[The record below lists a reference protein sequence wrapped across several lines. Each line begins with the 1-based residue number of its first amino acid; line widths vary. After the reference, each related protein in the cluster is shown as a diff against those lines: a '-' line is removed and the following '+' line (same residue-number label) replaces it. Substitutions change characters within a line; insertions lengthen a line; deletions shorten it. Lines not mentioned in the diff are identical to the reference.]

1 MNIQRKS
8 ALAEFWSTNYNR
20 LVSFVRGMIDDS
32 AHRSSEDIVQDVIL
46 SILDRPD
53 IVAPISDLSAY
64 VFRALR
70 NRIIDFYRKPAK
82 EVVSLDMEDENG
94 LSLFDVLP
102 DSKYDPEGSYHRQAQ
117 HRLIFDLIRE
127 LPEAQLEV
135 IIETEFNGR
144 TFRELSGLWDVPL
157 GTLLAR
163 KHRGI
168 MAIREK
174 LEKIQEVSNA

>member
-1 MNIQRKS
+1 MNNQRKS
-8 ALAEFWSTNYNR
+8 VLAEFFHCNYNR
-20 LVSFVRGMIDDS
+20 LVNYVRGMIDDS

-53 IVAPISDLSAY
+53 LIAPISDLSAY

-70 NRIIDFYRKPAK
+70 NRIIDYYRNPDK
-82 EVVSLDMEDENG
+82 EPVSLDTEDENG
-94 LSLFDVLP
+94 MSLFDVLP
-102 DSKYDPEGSYHRQAQ
+102 DVKYHPEDSYRRHAQ
-117 HRLIFDLIRE
+117 HRLIFDLIRK
-127 LPEAQLEV
+127 LPKAQLEV

-144 TFRELSGLWDVPL
+144 TFKELSELWDVPL

-168 MAIREK
+168 MSVREK
-174 LEKIQEVSNA
+174 LEKMKEEEDG

>member
-1 MNIQRKS
+1 MNHQRKS
-8 ALAEFWSTNYNR
+8 ALAEFWSGNYNR
-20 LVSFVRGMIDDS
+20 LVNYVRGMIDDS
-32 AHRSSEDIVQDVIL
+32 THRSSEDIVQDVIL

-64 VFRALR
+64 VFRSLR
-70 NRIIDFYRKPAK
+70 NRIIDFYRNPAT
-82 EVVSLDMEDENG
+82 ETVSLDMEDENG

-102 DSKYDPEGSYHRQAQ
+102 DAKYDPEGSYHRHAQ
-117 HRLIFDLIRE
+117 HRFVFDLIRE

-144 TFRELSGLWDVPL
+144 TFRELSRLWDVPL

-168 MAIREK
+168 RAVREK
-174 LEKIQEVSNA
+174 LEKMQEVKNE

>member
-1 MNIQRKS
+1 M
-8 ALAEFWSTNYNR
+8 AEFFHCNYSR
-20 LVSFVRGMIDDS
+20 LVSYVRGMIEDS

-53 IVAPISDLSAY
+53 IVAPISDMSAY

-70 NRIIDFYRKPAK
+70 NRIIDFYRNPAT
-82 EVVSLDMEDENG
+82 ETVSLDMEDENG

-102 DSKYDPEGSYHRQAQ
+102 DAKYDPEGFYHRHAQ
-117 HRLIFDLIRE
+117 HRLVFDLIRE

-144 TFRELSGLWDVPL
+144 TFRELSKLWDVPL

-168 MAIREK
+168 RAVRQK
-174 LEKIQEVSNA
+174 LEKMQEVKNE